1 MPSYNVILRPG
12 YTNQYDVIL
21 RDGSIT
27 PPNPVP
33 VVSGSVSYLF
43 LFSSLAAGAGDPVIS
58 QYYNPPSAI
67 NVGCNPDVLVY
78 DLVTGDIDPR
88 WGLMITLPAPIVP
101 ALFFHPNLELL
112 VNSPKSLA
120 NLSNVIENNLDR
132 PATSYQFL
140 VSGAGPF
147 PFKWF

>member
-1 MPSYNVILRPG
+1 MPSYNVILRSG
-12 YTNQYDVIL
+12 YTNPYDVVL

-33 VVSGSVSYLF
+33 VVSGSCSYLL
-43 LFSSLAAGAGDPVIS
+43 LFSSAGAGDPVIA
-58 QYYNPPSAI
+58 QYYCPARAI
-67 NVGCNPDVLVY
+67 NPGCNPDVLVY
-78 DLVTGDIDPR
+78 DLATGDIDPR

-112 VNSPKSLA
+112 VNSPHSLA
-120 NLSNVIENNLDR
+120 NVSSVIENNLDR
-132 PATSYQFL
+132 PATSYQFM